1 MTPEQLGL
9 GQTNLRTLHL
19 PRGFGTVGDRW
30 FEESNIKQVIIPNS
44 VKGLGDWAFANCE
57 QLREVVFERD
67 SRLESIGDSCFIN
80 CRLASVV
87 IPKSVRD
94 IRGGAFYGC
103 KSLSELSFEEGSKLS
118 HVGVYAFDGTLL
130 TPEQLQYPNA
140 VEEDKSEDD
149 LL

>member
-1 MTPEQLGL
+1 M
-9 GQTNLRTLHL
+9 
-19 PRGFGTVGDRW
+19 
-30 FEESNIKQVIIPNS
+30 
-44 VKGLGDWAFANCE
+44 
-57 QLREVVFERD
+57 
-67 SRLESIGDSCFIN
+67 
-80 CRLASVV
+80 V

>member
-1 MTPEQLGL
+1 M
-9 GQTNLRTLHL
+9 
-19 PRGFGTVGDRW
+19 GDRW

-103 KSLSELSFEEGSKLS
+103 RYLSQLAFEEGSQLRYIGS
-118 HVGVYAFDGTLL
+118 CAFDGTQLV
-130 TPEQLQYPNA
+130 PEQLEYPNA
-140 VEEDKSEDD
+140 VEESESEKET
-149 LL
+149 LLGDEDGDASDFDGGSW